1 MELKIPIAL
10 FFLLTITVA
19 IVHGKPHAK
28 PNEEELQEKLDMDSP
43 KLDMTEVLGIIKR
56 SANNCCPP
64 FLCILQGVCP
74 PGVPCC

>member
-1 MELKIPIAL
+1 MELKITIAL

-43 KLDMTEVLGIIKR
+43 KLDVTEVLGTFKR
-56 SANNCCPP
+56 SAADCCPTH
-64 FLCILQGVCP
+64 LCRLGLCL
-74 PGVPCC
+74 PGSCC